1 MLEIHSLKYSYGDAF
16 KLNDISLKLD
26 VGQTLGIIGQSGCG
40 KTTLL
45 KLIFGELDA
54 NQGEIYWHKEKI
66 LGPSF
71 QLIAGRED
79 FKYVTQDSE
88 LMPYTTVVENIIK
101 PLSRQHL
108 EQNISR
114 ARELLEVLGLEKLE
128 NSKVKNLSGG
138 QQQRVAIAKALAKTP
153 RLLLLDEPFS
163 HIDRFFKNNLR
174 RKLFKFLK
182 NQGITCVIATHDK
195 DDIMPFANKLLVLKD
210 GKKIALDT
218 PFELYKN
225 NKNSYIASLF
235 GDFNQIKA
243 KQIWPD
249 IDINDNLIIYPYEII
264 IELSQSPEIE
274 IIDQFFGG
282 QFFKIIVQWQSKKLF
297 VLSKEPLDVKKNYKL
312 IFKKNDIKKRYRL
325 NQ

>member
-16 KLNDISLKLD
+16 ILDNINLKLD
-26 VGQTLGIIGQSGCG
+26 AGQTLGIIGESGCG

-45 KLIFGELDA
+45 KLIFGKLDA

-88 LMPYTTVVENIIK
+88 LMPYTTVLENIIK

-114 ARELLEVLGLEKLE
+114 ARELIEIVGLEELE

-182 NQGITCVIATHDK
+182 TQGITCVIATHDR
-195 DDIMPFANKLLVLKD
+195 DDILPFANKLLVLKE
-210 GKKIALDT
+210 GKKVALDT

-225 NKNSYIASLF
+225 NKNPYVASLF
-235 GDFNQIKA
+235 DDYNQIKA
-243 KQIWPD
+243 KKIWPD
-249 IDINDNLIIYPYEII
+249 IDVNYNLIIYPYEII
-264 IELSQSPEIE
+264 IVLAQTPEIK

-282 QFFKIIVQWQSKKLF
+282 QFFKIVVRWKSIKVF
-297 VLSKEPLDVKKNYKL
+297 VLSKKPLDVNKNYKL
-312 IFKKNDIKKRYRL
+312 VFKENDIKKRYSL
-325 NQ
+325 N